1 MPDDTSAAP
10 ESVPRGD
17 AVDWRTAVFGAA
29 VLGEPVQDG
38 VAGWLPVGIV
48 TIGMLVLGLGAL
60 HLSHTRR
67 FRTVAAAIAAAP
79 ATGGIVA
86 IEIFIVWAVNQIV

>member
-1 MPDDTSAAP
+1 MVLPSWADLSTESSRADINSASP
-10 ESVPRGD
+10 SK
-17 AVDWRTAVFGAA
+17 TASRVGY
-29 VLGEPVQDG
+29 
-38 VAGWLPVGIV
+38 PVGIV